1 MSGAGPSL
9 SLRIRALLLNAV
21 CVSFRFSTVF
31 RGFEIF
37 NIYHS
42 KSSDQVV
49 FTERSAVGL
58 FKPGTGLPAWV
69 VRSFHGLILLIELQS
84 YVTAFHWAGGVYE
97 NVVALSVYFFQSHNN
112 LTLSRYIF

>member
-21 CVSFRFSTVF
+21 SVSFRFSTVF

-37 NIYHS
+37 NIYQS

-49 FTERSAVGL
+49 FTERSQWAFSNLELVY
-58 FKPGTGLPAWV
+58 
-69 VRSFHGLILLIELQS
+69 LLGWS
-84 YVTAFHWAGGVYE
+84 DRFMG
-97 NVVALSVYFFQSHNN
+97 
-112 LTLSRYIF
+112 